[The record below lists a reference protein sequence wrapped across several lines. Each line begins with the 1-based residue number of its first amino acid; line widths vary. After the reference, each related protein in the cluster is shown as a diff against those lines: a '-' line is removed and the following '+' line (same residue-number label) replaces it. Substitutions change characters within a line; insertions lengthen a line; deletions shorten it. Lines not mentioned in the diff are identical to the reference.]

1 MSELEKKIGYSFKDK
16 KLLKT
21 SLTHKSFSINNNERL
36 EFLGDSVINIYIS
49 EKLFDLNKL
58 LPEGKLTQIRAS
70 LVSRNALDEIAL
82 SINLENFIY
91 LGKGET
97 TDNNSICGNTFEAL
111 IGAVYKDGSKN
122 SAYKVLDRFFDERL
136 KKEIEKGTSKDAK
149 SSLQEI
155 LQKQNMN
162 LPIYRSKD
170 FGPNKGNNRFEVICE
185 VPSLG
190 IKSKGRGKN
199 IKKAELEAAKFLLEK
214 LD

>member
-36 EFLGDSVINIYIS
+36 EFLGDSIINIYIS
-49 EKLFDLNKL
+49 EKLFDLNIQ

-70 LVSRNALDEIAL
+70 LVSRNALDDIAL

-97 TDNNSICGNTFEAL
+97 TDNNSICGNAFEAL
-111 IGAVYKDGSKN
+111 IGAIYKDGSKN

-136 KKEIEKGTSKDAK
+136 KKQIEKGTSKDAK

-162 LPIYRSKD
+162 LPVYKSKD

-190 IKSKGRGKN
+190 IQSKGRGKN
-199 IKKAELEAAKFLLEK
+199 IKKAELEAAKSLLEK